1 MALKRIRNGLAITAG
16 LIGLTFF
23 TEYVHETLNPYQEPN
38 QKMIVETLDDL
49 NYDSLEKVVEEQA
62 LNFNDLGQTA
72 EYIGNNSPFGSI
84 TDKDL
89 AYLTRLVER
98 EAGGEKKVGIEGVTW
113 AIINR
118 ALKFNPEEYPRFG
131 KATQNSSTKCLY
143 ENPETCEDLTESLMS
158 VITGEKAIA
167 EFDALRIHRS
177 FFTPESF
184 RDSDGEIVLHKDT
197 TPKDIRERLDKTLY
211 SVVNVLLGN
220 VKDPTGGAVFYF
232 NPRIATSKNPPGE
245 NVEIGRCLPANPKV
259 CEESNQAGVCTRERS
274 KEAIYF
280 MVPSKI
286 IGNHHFYTY
295 KRVIREIVSELGN
308 KEVYFDGDLARKC
321 QPRGDKT
328 FCEHYRNGRIEMTS
342 LTDKDPTGKVRW
354 SKYGQEGRITNRCI
368 QERGRKDQCQRYQV
382 NVRIF

>member
-1 MALKRIRNGLAITAG
+1 MALKIIKKGLAVTAG
-16 LIGLTFF
+16 LLGLMFL
-23 TEYVHETLNPYQEPN
+23 ENYLDRTLNPYQESN
-38 QKMIVETLDDL
+38 QKMIVETLDKL
-49 NYDSLEKVVEEQA
+49 NYDSLEEVVEEQD
-62 LNFNDLGQTA
+62 LNFNDLKQTA
-72 EYIGNNSPFGSI
+72 EYLRENSPFDSI
-84 TDKDL
+84 TDEEL
-89 AYLTRLVER
+89 AYLTRVVER
-98 EAGGEKKVGIEGVTW
+98 ESGGEIKVGREGVTW
-113 AIINR
+113 AILNR
-118 ALKFNPEEYPRFG
+118 AIKFNSEEYPRFG

-167 EFDALRIHRS
+167 EFDALRIHKS

-184 RDSDGEIVLHKDT
+184 RNSYGEIVLHKNT
-197 TPKDIRERLDKTLY
+197 TPRHIRERLDKTLY

-274 KEAIYF
+274 IEAIYF

-295 KRVIREIVSELGN
+295 KRVIREAVSENGN

-321 QPRGDKT
+321 QPRGNQT
-328 FCEHYRNGRIEMTS
+328 FCEHYRNGRVEMTS
-342 LTDKDPTGKVRW
+342 LTDKNPTGNVQWR
-354 SKYGQEGRITNRCI
+354 KYDQRGRVTNRCK
-368 QERGRKDQCQRYQV
+368 QERGNKDQCRGYQA
-382 NVRIF
+382 NVRRF